1 MPCLRKL
8 EPWEMASRAFI
19 ILFKHLVEIDMPHYS
34 ELRLYLLSL
43 VWELLESSASL
54 YCPQIPAP
62 INIPSFSKQTRKQT
76 RERALNKLGR

>member
-43 VWELLESSASL
+43 VWELLESSASIFPSDPSTKKHSL
-54 YCPQIPAP
+54 IQQTNKETNKGEGVEQI
-62 INIPSFSKQTRKQT
+62 R
-76 RERALNKLGR
+76 